1 MMIIYLKIILE
12 FFPFIRKKF
21 CIVFFLCVINF
32 FQSQI
37 FQANSSTLYISEGAS
52 IIDVYKEN
60 TDKIEV
66 NIGKIFVSKNTLV
79 CTEKNIISAQV
90 VLIESH
96 KKTSSTKKHLVFIP
110 KLKKLDS
117 GKIAESIKKSDF
129 NFVSEKSNSN
139 LQIASAKAKVAIS
152 NTNTH
157 LKAILATHCNIN
169 FNKTICKTTADQFIK
184 NESGCTNCIN
194 NFSIRP
200 PPVV

>member
-1 MMIIYLKIILE
+1 MIIYLKMILE

-96 KKTSSTKKHLVFIP
+96 KKASSTKKHLVFIP

-129 NFVSEKSNSN
+129 NFVSGKSNSIFQTDSAN
-139 LQIASAKAKVAIS
+139 GYIAVS
-152 NTNTH
+152 NTNSQI
-157 LKAILATHCNIN
+157 KAILEKNSALN
-169 FNKTICKTTADQFIK
+169 FNKTVCKTPVNPF
-184 NESGCTNCIN
+184 IN
-194 NFSIRP
+194 NENNSKRSVNYFSIRP
-200 PPVV
+200 PPYS

>member
-1 MMIIYLKIILE
+1 MILE

-66 NIGKIFVSKNTLV
+66 NLGKIFVSKNTLV

-129 NFVSEKSNSN
+129 NFVSGKSNSIFQTDSAN
-139 LQIASAKAKVAIS
+139 GYIAVS
-152 NTNTH
+152 NTNSQI
-157 LKAILATHCNIN
+157 KAILEKNSALN
-169 FNKTICKTTADQFIK
+169 FNKTVCKTPVNPF
-184 NESGCTNCIN
+184 IN
-194 NFSIRP
+194 NENNSKRSVNYFSIRP
-200 PPVV
+200 PPTV

>member
-1 MMIIYLKIILE
+1 MILE

-96 KKTSSTKKHLVFIP
+96 KKASSTKKHLVFIP

-129 NFVSEKSNSN
+129 NFVSGKSNSIFQTDSAN
-139 LQIASAKAKVAIS
+139 GYIAVS
-152 NTNTH
+152 NTNSQI
-157 LKAILATHCNIN
+157 KAILEKNSALN
-169 FNKTICKTTADQFIK
+169 FNKTVCKTPVNPF
-184 NESGCTNCIN
+184 IN
-194 NFSIRP
+194 NENNSKRSVNYFSIRP

>member
-1 MMIIYLKIILE
+1 MILE

-129 NFVSEKSNSN
+129 NFVSGKSNSIFQTDSAN
-139 LQIASAKAKVAIS
+139 GYIAVS
-152 NTNTH
+152 NTNSQI
-157 LKAILATHCNIN
+157 KAILEKNSALN
-169 FNKTICKTTADQFIK
+169 FNKTVCKTPVNPF
-184 NESGCTNCIN
+184 IN
-194 NFSIRP
+194 NENNSKRSVNYFSIRP

>member
-1 MMIIYLKIILE
+1 MILE

-96 KKTSSTKKHLVFIP
+96 KKASSTKKHLAFIP

-129 NFVSEKSNSN
+129 NFVSGKSNSIFQTDSAN
-139 LQIASAKAKVAIS
+139 GYIAVS
-152 NTNTH
+152 NTNSQI
-157 LKAILATHCNIN
+157 KAILEKNSALN
-169 FNKTICKTTADQFIK
+169 FNKTVCKTPVNPF
-184 NESGCTNCIN
+184 IN
-194 NFSIRP
+194 NENNSKRSVNYFSIRP

>member
-1 MMIIYLKIILE
+1 MILE

-129 NFVSEKSNSN
+129 NFVSGKSNSIFQTDSAN
-139 LQIASAKAKVAIS
+139 GYIAVS
-152 NTNTH
+152 NTNSQI
-157 LKAILATHCNIN
+157 KAILEKNSALN
-169 FNKTICKTTADQFIK
+169 FNKTVCKTPVNPF
-184 NESGCTNCIN
+184 IN
-194 NFSIRP
+194 NENNSKRSVDYLSIGP

>member
-1 MMIIYLKIILE
+1 MILE

-79 CTEKNIISAQV
+79 CTDKNIISAQV

-96 KKTSSTKKHLVFIP
+96 KKASSTKKHLVFIP

-129 NFVSEKSNSN
+129 NFVSGKSNSIFQTDSAN
-139 LQIASAKAKVAIS
+139 GYIAVS
-152 NTNTH
+152 NTNSQI
-157 LKAILATHCNIN
+157 KAILEKNSALN
-169 FNKTICKTTADQFIK
+169 FNKTVCKTPVNPF
-184 NESGCTNCIN
+184 IN
-194 NFSIRP
+194 NENNSKRSVNYFSIRP
-200 PPVV
+200 PPTV

>member
-1 MMIIYLKIILE
+1 MILE

-96 KKTSSTKKHLVFIP
+96 KKASSTKKHLAFIP
-110 KLKKLDS
+110 KPKKLDS

-129 NFVSEKSNSN
+129 NFVSGKSNSIFQTDSAN
-139 LQIASAKAKVAIS
+139 GYIAVS
-152 NTNTH
+152 NTNSQI
-157 LKAILATHCNIN
+157 KAILEKNAN
-169 FNKTICKTTADQFIK
+169 FGSKEIVYKTPVDSFIK
-184 NESGCTNCIN
+184 KENYSNSVVYY
-194 NFSIRP
+194 FSIRP